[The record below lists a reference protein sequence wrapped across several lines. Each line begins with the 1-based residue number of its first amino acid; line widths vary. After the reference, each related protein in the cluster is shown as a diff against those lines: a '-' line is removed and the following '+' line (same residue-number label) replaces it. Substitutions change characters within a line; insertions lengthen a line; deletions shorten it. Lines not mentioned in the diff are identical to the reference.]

1 MACFHLRFAA
11 FHSAEAC
18 TKSTPTQKPALQM
31 QYAVTHHTTFAYSIS
46 AQCMMGDSAIR
57 FVFQSTSWALYSTSH
72 THTISLVY
80 PERTC
85 LCISQHVP
93 DASLSIYIYIA
104 ISRSNIN
111 FPPEQRNTGH
121 SSASLQMRPD
131 AV

>member
-46 AQCMMGDSAIR
+46 EQCMMGESAIR
-57 FVFQSTSWALYSTSH
+57 FVFQSISWALYSTSH

-80 PERTC
+80 PERHLFVHFSTRSGC
-85 LCISQHVP
+85 KFEHK
-93 DASLSIYIYIA
+93 YIA